1 MIKNNVIIDKEI
13 GNIKFDDLL
22 VSDTFIVEDS
32 DYAYWIGMKCADIDG
47 VPYILDLSDQIG
59 TVVDDVYEYKIIELI
74 DLKLE
79 RA

>member
-22 VSDTFIVEDS
+22 VSDTFIVKDS
-32 DYAYWIGMKCADIDG
+32 DYAWIGMKCADIDG

-79 RA
+79 RV

>member
-22 VSDTFIVEDS
+22 VSDTFIVKDS
-32 DYAYWIGMKCADIDG
+32 DCAWIGMKCADIDG

-59 TVVDDVYEYKIIELI
+59 TVFDDVYEYKIIELI